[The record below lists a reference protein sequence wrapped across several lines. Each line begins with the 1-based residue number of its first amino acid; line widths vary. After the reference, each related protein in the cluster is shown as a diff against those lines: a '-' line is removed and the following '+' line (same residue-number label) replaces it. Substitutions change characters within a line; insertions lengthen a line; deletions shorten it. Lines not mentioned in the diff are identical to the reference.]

1 MSKKILVVDDEM
13 PIAEILKYN
22 LEEEGFR
29 VILAFNGEEALQKV
43 ALENPD
49 LVILDIMMPLK
60 DGYTACRE
68 IRARSHIPI
77 IMVTAK
83 EDEVDKVLGLEL
95 GADDYVTKPFSA
107 REVVAR
113 VKAALRRMDM
123 AKDQGPRA
131 PVLRCGQL
139 VLDPE
144 QAEVTKN
151 NVPVSLTY
159 REFALLK
166 FFLTH
171 PGHVFSRERLLD
183 KVWGYDYVGDERTVD
198 VTIRRIREKIEDD
211 PASPAYI
218 CTRRGLGYYLRR
230 PS

>member
-1 MSKKILVVDDEM
+1 MPKKILVVDDEM

-22 LEEEGFR
+22 LEEEGFC

-43 ALENPD
+43 AAENPD

-60 DGYTACRE
+60 DGYTTCRE

-77 IMVTAK
+77 IMVTAR

-123 AKDQGPRA
+123 QKKSSPRA
-131 PVLRCGQL
+131 PVLQCGRL
-139 VLDPE
+139 VLEPE
-144 QAEVTKN
+144 QALVTKDGD
-151 NVPVSLTY
+151 PLTLTY

-171 PGHVFSRERLLD
+171 PGHVFSRERLLN

-230 PS
+230 P

>member
-1 MSKKILVVDDEM
+1 MAKKILVVDDEM

-22 LEEEGFR
+22 LEEEGYQ

-43 ALENPD
+43 ATENPD
-49 LVILDIMMPLK
+49 LVILDIMMPQK

-68 IRARSHIPI
+68 IRQKSSIPI
-77 IMVTAK
+77 IMVTAR

-113 VKAALRRMDM
+113 VKAALRRVQMHTLTTPE
-123 AKDQGPRA
+123 GPSLEFGR
-131 PVLRCGQL
+131 LTL
-139 VLDPE
+139 SPE
-144 QAEVTKN
+144 QAEVTKDS
-151 NVPVSLTY
+151 VPVNPTY
-159 REFALLK
+159 REFALLQ
-166 FFLTH
+166 FFLRH
-171 PGHVFSRERLLD
+171 PGHVFSREKLLNQ
-183 KVWGYDYVGDERTVD
+183 VWGYDYVGDERTVD

-211 PASPAYI
+211 PASPDYI

-230 PS
+230 P

>member
-1 MSKKILVVDDEM
+1 MAKKILVVDDEM

-22 LEEEGFR
+22 LEEEGYQ

-43 ALENPD
+43 ATENPD
-49 LVILDIMMPLK
+49 LVILDIMMPQK

-68 IRARSHIPI
+68 IRQKSSIPI
-77 IMVTAK
+77 IMVSAR

-113 VKAALRRMDM
+113 VKAALRRVQMHTLTTPE
-123 AKDQGPRA
+123 GPSLEFGR
-131 PVLRCGQL
+131 LTL
-139 VLDPE
+139 SPE
-144 QAEVTKN
+144 QAEVTKDS
-151 NVPVSLTY
+151 VPVNLTY
-159 REFALLK
+159 REFALLQ
-166 FFLTH
+166 FFLRH
-171 PGHVFSRERLLD
+171 PGHVFSREKLLNQ
-183 KVWGYDYVGDERTVD
+183 VWGYDYVGDERTVD

-211 PASPAYI
+211 PASPDYI

-230 PS
+230 P

>member
-1 MSKKILVVDDEM
+1 MPKKILVVDDER

-29 VILAFNGEEALQKV
+29 VVLAGNGEEALQKV
-43 ALENPD
+43 ADESPD

-68 IRARSHIPI
+68 IRARSPIPI
-77 IMVTAK
+77 IMVTAR

-113 VKAALRRMDM
+113 VKAALRRVDM
-123 AKDQGPRA
+123 GKAQVRKAPR
-131 PVLRCGQL
+131 LQCGRL

-144 QAEVTKN
+144 QAEVTKDG
-151 NVPVSLTY
+151 VSVNLTY
-159 REFALLK
+159 REFALLQ

-171 PGHVFSRERLLD
+171 PGHVFSRERLLE
-183 KVWGYDYVGDERTVD
+183 KVWGYDYAGDERTVD

-230 PS
+230 P

>member
-1 MSKKILVVDDEM
+1 MTKKILVVDDEM

-22 LEEEGFR
+22 LEEEGYQ

-43 ALENPD
+43 ATENPD
-49 LVILDIMMPLK
+49 LVILDIMMPQK

-68 IRARSHIPI
+68 IRQKSSIPI
-77 IMVTAK
+77 IMVSAR

-113 VKAALRRMDM
+113 VKAALRRVQMHTLTTPE
-123 AKDQGPRA
+123 GPSLEFGR
-131 PVLRCGQL
+131 LSL
-139 VLDPE
+139 SPE
-144 QAEVTKN
+144 QAEVTKDS
-151 NVPVSLTY
+151 VPVNLTY
-159 REFALLK
+159 REFALLQ
-166 FFLTH
+166 FFLRH
-171 PGHVFSRERLLD
+171 PGHVFSREKLLNQ
-183 KVWGYDYVGDERTVD
+183 VWGYDYVGDERTVD

-211 PASPAYI
+211 PASPDYI

-230 PS
+230 P